1 MKTFSLKNTEVV
13 RDWVVFDASD
23 KILGRFATKIADKLR
38 GKDKPTFTPH
48 VDGGDFVIVIN
59 ADKLKVTGN
68 KAEQK
73 KYFKHSLYPGG
84 LKEKSYKEVLEST
97 PERIIENSVK
107 WMLPKN
113 KLGKSI
119 IKKLKVYSG
128 SEHPHESQNPSVWNP
143 KIWAVKDFMRQAE
156 GKHLQPEY
164 IYLKEKAQ

>member
-1 MKTFSLKNTEVV
+1 MKTFSLKNTDVS

-48 VDGGDFVIVIN
+48 VDGGDFVVVIN
-59 ADKLKVTGN
+59 ADKVKVTGN

-73 KYFKHSLYPGG
+73 KYYKHSLYPGG

-97 PERIIENSVK
+97 PERIIENAVK
-107 WMLPKN
+107 GMLPKN

-143 KIWAVKDFMRQAE
+143 KI
-156 GKHLQPEY
+156 
-164 IYLKEKAQ
+164 

>member
-1 MKTFSLKNTEVV
+1 M
-13 RDWVVFDASD
+13 
-23 KILGRFATKIADKLR
+23 GRFATKIADKLR

-48 VDGGDFVIVIN
+48 VDGGDFVVVIN
-59 ADKLKVTGN
+59 ADKVKVTGN

-73 KYFKHSLYPGG
+73 KYYKHSLYPGG

-97 PERIIENSVK
+97 PERIIENAVK
-107 WMLPKN
+107 GMLPKN

-143 KIWAVKDFMRQAE
+143 KI
-156 GKHLQPEY
+156 
-164 IYLKEKAQ
+164 

>member
-1 MKTFSLKNTEVV
+1 MKTFNLKSTEVD

-23 KILGRFATKIADKLR
+23 KVLGRFATKIADKLR

-48 VDGGDFVIVIN
+48 VDGGDFVVVIN
-59 ADKLKVTGN
+59 ADKVKVTGN
-68 KAEQK
+68 KADQK
-73 KYFKHSLYPGG
+73 KYYKHSLYPGG

-97 PERIIENSVK
+97 PERIIENAVK
-107 WMLPKN
+107 GMLPKN

-143 KIWAVKDFMRQAE
+143 KI
-156 GKHLQPEY
+156 
-164 IYLKEKAQ
+164 

>member
-1 MKTFSLKNTEVV
+1 MKTFSLKNSEVS
-13 RDWVVFDASD
+13 RDWVVFDASG
-23 KILGRFATKIADKLR
+23 KILGCFATKIADKLR

-48 VDGGDFVIVIN
+48 VDGGDFVVVIN
-59 ADKLKVTGN
+59 ADKVKVTGN

-73 KYFKHSLYPGG
+73 KYYKHSLYPGG

-97 PERIIENSVK
+97 PERIIENAVK
-107 WMLPKN
+107 GMLPKN

-143 KIWAVKDFMRQAE
+143 KI
-156 GKHLQPEY
+156 
-164 IYLKEKAQ
+164 

>member
-1 MKTFSLKNTEVV
+1 MKTFSLKNTEVT
-13 RDWVVFDASD
+13 RDWVVFDASE
-23 KILGRFATKIADKLR
+23 KVLGRFATKIADKLR

-48 VDGGDFVIVIN
+48 VDGGDFVVVIN
-59 ADKLKVTGN
+59 ADKVKVTGN

-73 KYFKHSLYPGG
+73 KYYKHSLYPGG

-97 PERIIENSVK
+97 PERIIENAVK
-107 WMLPKN
+107 GMLPKN

-143 KIWAVKDFMRQAE
+143 KI
-156 GKHLQPEY
+156 
-164 IYLKEKAQ
+164 

>member
-1 MKTFSLKNTEVV
+1 MKTFSLKNTEVS
-13 RDWVVFDASD
+13 RDWVLFDASD

-59 ADKLKVTGN
+59 ADKVKVTGN

-73 KYFKHSLYPGG
+73 KYYKHSLYPGG
-84 LKEKSYKEVLEST
+84 LIEKSYKEVLEST
-97 PERIIENSVK
+97 PERIIENAVK
-107 WMLPKN
+107 GMLPKN

-143 KIWAVKDFMRQAE
+143 KI
-156 GKHLQPEY
+156 
-164 IYLKEKAQ
+164 